1 MQRYLSLY
9 LCSYEIWSIKF
20 RYQYNHLRSFMS
32 RTIFFNNA
40 DKGARLGNRTALKSF
55 LEKQLFKE
63 GITIEALQFVFCS
76 DEYLLG
82 INKQFLNHDYYT
94 DIISFDLS
102 EQRGQL
108 IGDIYIS
115 IDRVKENA
123 KIQDN
128 LYMHE
133 LLRVIFHGALHFCG
147 YKDKKPADV
156 KLMRAM
162 EDKWL
167 KAYLKSIS

>member
-1 MQRYLSLY
+1 M
-9 LCSYEIWSIKF
+9 
-20 RYQYNHLRSFMS
+20 
-32 RTIFFNNA
+32 TIFFNKA
-40 DKGARLGNRTALKSF
+40 DKSTSLGHRTELKAF
-55 LEKQLFKE
+55 LAKQIRKE
-63 GITIEALQFVFCS
+63 GIVIESLQYVFCS

-102 EQRGQL
+102 EQKSQL

-123 KIQDN
+123 KTQGN
-128 LYMHE
+128 VYMHE

-147 YKDKKPADV
+147 YKDKKPSDV

-167 KAYLKSIS
+167 KAYLKIIA

>member
-1 MQRYLSLY
+1 MPIY
-9 LCSYEIWSIKF
+9 
-20 RYQYNHLRSFMS
+20 
-32 RTIFFNNA
+32 FNKA
-40 DKGARLGNRTALKSF
+40 DKGSTLGNRTALKLF
-55 LEKQLFKE
+55 LERQLRKE
-63 GITIEALQFVFCS
+63 GITIETLQYVFCS
-76 DEYLLG
+76 DEHLLS

-102 EQRGQL
+102 EQKGVL

-123 KIQDN
+123 KIHGN
-128 LYMHE
+128 FLVHE

-156 KLMRAM
+156 RLMRAM

-167 KAYLKSIS
+167 KAYLKTIA

>member
-1 MQRYLSLY
+1 M
-9 LCSYEIWSIKF
+9 SI
-20 RYQYNHLRSFMS
+20 SF
-32 RTIFFNNA
+32 NKA
-40 DKGARLGNRTALKSF
+40 DKSATLGNRTALKSF
-55 LEKQLFKE
+55 LEKQIKKE
-63 GITIEALQFVFCS
+63 GLLIENLQYVFCS
-76 DEYLLG
+76 DKYLLD
-82 INKQFLNHDYYT
+82 INKQFLAHDYYT

-102 EQRGQL
+102 EQKGQL

-123 KIQDN
+123 KTLGTTQGN
-128 LYMHE
+128 E

-156 KLMRAM
+156 KLMRSM

-167 KAYLKSIS
+167 KAFLKIIG

>member
-1 MQRYLSLY
+1 
-9 LCSYEIWSIKF
+9 
-20 RYQYNHLRSFMS
+20 MS

-40 DKGARLGNRTALKSF
+40 DKGTTLRFRTKLKSF
-55 LEKQLFKE
+55 INNQCHKE
-63 GITIEALQFVFCS
+63 GIKVETLQYVFCS
-76 DEYLLG
+76 DKYLLD
-82 INKQFLNHDYYT
+82 INKRFLKHDFYT

-102 EQRGQL
+102 EEKGHL
-108 IGDIYIS
+108 IGDIFIS

-123 KIQDN
+123 KTEGN

-147 YKDKKPADV
+147 YKDKKPADA
-156 KLMRAM
+156 KLMRSM

-167 KAYLKSIS
+167 KAYLKSIA

>member
-1 MQRYLSLY
+1 MG
-9 LCSYEIWSIKF
+9 
-20 RYQYNHLRSFMS
+20 H
-32 RTIFFNNA
+32 TIFFNNA
-40 DKGARLGNRTALKSF
+40 DKSTSLRFRTKLKAF
-55 LEKQLFKE
+55 INQQCLKE
-63 GITIEALQFVFCS
+63 GVHIKTLQYVFCS
-76 DEYLLG
+76 D
-82 INKQFLNHDYYT
+82 QFLLDINTRYLNHNFYT

-102 EQRGQL
+102 DKKGQL
-108 IGDIYIS
+108 VGDVYIS

-123 KIQDN
+123 KTGGQ

-156 KLMRAM
+156 KRMRSM

-167 KAYLKSIS
+167 KAYLKMIS

>member
-1 MQRYLSLY
+1 M
-9 LCSYEIWSIKF
+9 
-20 RYQYNHLRSFMS
+20 
-32 RTIFFNNA
+32 TIFFNKA
-40 DKGARLGNRTALKSF
+40 DKSTSLGHRTELKAF
-55 LEKQLFKE
+55 LAKQIHKE
-63 GITIEALQFVFCS
+63 GIVIESLQYVFCS

-102 EQRGQL
+102 EQKGQL

-123 KIQDN
+123 KTQGN
-128 LYMHE
+128 VYMHE

-147 YKDKKPADV
+147 YKDKKPSDV

-167 KAYLKSIS
+167 KAYLKIIA

>member
-1 MQRYLSLY
+1 
-9 LCSYEIWSIKF
+9 
-20 RYQYNHLRSFMS
+20 MS
-32 RTIFFNNA
+32 MTIFFNKA
-40 DKGARLGNRTALKSF
+40 DKNISLGNRVALKLF
-55 LEKQLFKE
+55 LEKQMKKE
-63 GITIEALQFVFCS
+63 GIRIECLQYVFCS
-76 DEYLLG
+76 DKYLLE

-102 EQRGQL
+102 EVKGAL

-115 IDRVKENA
+115 VDRVKENA
-123 KIQDN
+123 KLVKTTQSN
-128 LYMHE
+128 E

-156 KLMRAM
+156 KLMRSM

-167 KAYLKSIS
+167 KAYLKLTK